1 MKLEFEDY
9 LSETDNIYDLVGNC
23 FGLLCENID
32 NHQAFI
38 GEYIS
43 IGNKRKG
50 KNNPN
55 YEKLQIFSNN
65 IMKLLQ
71 DYKP

>member
-43 IGNKRKG
+43 IGNKIK
-50 KNNPN
+50 
-55 YEKLQIFSNN
+55 EKERIIL
-65 IMKLLQ
+65 IMKNCKYFQ
-71 DYKP
+71 IIS

>member
-43 IGNKRKG
+43 VVRV
-50 KNNPN
+50 
-55 YEKLQIFSNN
+55 
-65 IMKLLQ
+65 
-71 DYKP
+71 